1 MNLNELRSDD
11 DIIKSLKEKY
21 TPDELE
27 KLLKWYN
34 AFDDSLTESED
45 ELANVEEKVWDR
57 LQSYN
62 DDLNKE
68 NEYEEPQEFMIPWK
82 SWSLIGLAATILL
95 VAGLWFLGEKNE
107 IHSKNEIVTLQEV
120 APAEQVQWTTFKN
133 TEKSIYELALPDGS
147 KVWLNP
153 ATTISYKITKNAP
166 TRDIYLDGEAFFDV
180 KPNKDQPFHVKN
192 KGLNVVV
199 LGTSFNVVASAQKD
213 KYEVSVVTGKVRVN
227 YQDPN
232 HSDRVNQVI
241 ITPQQQVV
249 IKKEE
254 NTVVTHDFAVEKV
267 VHHQLWEPIT
277 IDFDEVS
284 LDKVLSKLEVEY
296 GVTIR
301 TPNATIRKCTLFAN
315 FNNQRLPVML
325 DIICSSLGANYQIDG
340 NEITIMG
347 EGCM

>member
-1 MNLNELRSDD
+1 MNLNELRGDD
-11 DIIKSLKEKY
+11 DILKSLKQKY

-34 AFDDSLTESED
+34 AFDDTNLDSEEELTDS
-45 ELANVEEKVWDR
+45 EEKIWVR
-57 LQSYN
+57 LQSN
-62 DDLNKE
+62 TDELNQE
-68 NEYEEPQEFMIPWK
+68 EGQEPQELIIPWK
-82 SWSLIGLAATILL
+82 TWSLVGLAATILL
-95 VAGLWFLGEKNE
+95 VVGLWFGSVKDQTNTQNE
-107 IHSKNEIVTLQEV
+107 LVTLQEI
-120 APAEQVQWTTFKN
+120 APAEQAEWTTFKN
-133 TEKSIYELALPDGS
+133 TKKSIYELALPDGS

-180 KPNKDQPFHVKN
+180 KPNKEQPFHVKN

-199 LGTSFNVVASAQKD
+199 LGTSFNVVASAKKD

-227 YQDPN
+227 YQDSN

-254 NTVVTHDFAVEKV
+254 NTVVTHDFAVEKI

-277 IDFDEVS
+277 IEFDEVS
-284 LDKVLSKLEVEY
+284 LDKVLNKLETEY

-301 TPNATIRKCTLFAN
+301 TPNASIRRCTFFAN
-315 FNNQRLPVML
+315 FTNQRLPVML
-325 DIICSSLGANYQIDG
+325 DIICSSLGASYQIDG

-347 EGCM
+347 EGCP